1 MPTKAKIRP
10 AAKSTR
16 VSKTKPEAVLR
27 SQVLSVAG
35 IVHGFSTR
43 LKPGATK
50 APKESLVPGLR
61 PTDFNLGFVDGCPK
75 ATVERNRAE
84 FIREVDGGRS
94 PKWTLVQMK
103 QIHSD
108 LIHVLRVPPEHPL
121 NGDGL
126 VTNVPGLLLASKT
139 ADCVPVLIADPK
151 KQVVG
156 AFHAGWRGTVKRVV
170 EKGVGVMRRDFGC
183 DPADLRVAIGPCI
196 RACCYEIGDEVRDAF
211 RAQFAYDDELFQ
223 EVFDNDPVKQK
234 YPNLFLTA
242 RAPGHAEISRQIH
255 LDLVA
260 ANRRQLLDAGV
271 KDKNIDVAGECTAC
285 HTATLFSHR
294 KERGN
299 TGRMMAVIGI
309 RK

>member
-1 MPTKAKIRP
+1 MPAKTKSAKTKQVP
-10 AAKSTR
+10 KS
-16 VSKTKPEAVLR
+16 KPEAVLR
-27 SQVLSVAG
+27 SRVLAVPRV
-35 IVHGFSTR
+35 VHGFSTR

-50 APKESLVPGLR
+50 APRESLVPGLR
-61 PTDFNLGFVDGCPK
+61 SSDFNLGFVEGATK

-84 FIREVDGGRS
+84 FIRAVHGGRS

-108 LIHVLRVPPEHPL
+108 LIHVLRVPPDHPL

-126 VTNVPGLLLASKT
+126 VTNVPRLLLASKT

-151 KQVVG
+151 RRVVG
-156 AFHAGWRGTVKRVV
+156 AFHAGWRGTVKRIV

-183 DPADLRVAIGPCI
+183 NPADLRAAIGPCV
-196 RACCYEIGDEVRDAF
+196 RVCCYEIGDEVRDAF
-211 RAQFAYDDELFQ
+211 RAQFAYDEELFQ

-260 ANRRQLLDAGV
+260 ANRRQLLEAGV
-271 KDKNIDVAGECTAC
+271 KEKNIDVVGECTAC

-294 KERGN
+294 KERGL

-309 RK
+309 RE